1 MQRKNPVN
9 KLIKEVKKSPSQNQ
23 KFNNEEVLLRLTS
36 KQKKLFFTPRNF
48 DIFSKIVKSLDLKD
62 GFRYFSILS
71 KNEKS
76 VIITLSLVLEKIL
89 SKNLFEFDSNHKKET
104 YEEVEQYFKEDIC
117 YCFICQKKYYFFS
130 YDQLKYAN
138 DLEEI
143 FRLNSQLKLIQ
154 TGIDKSFHYDFDTQ
168 SMPEV
173 RSPELE
179 TISKKINSLL
189 KKFVEYFGEDAP
201 YRIVNF

>member
-1 MQRKNPVN
+1 MQRKNPV
-9 KLIKEVKKSPSQNQ
+9 VTKSSSQNQ
-23 KFNNEEVLLRLTS
+23 KLEDKEALFRLTS
-36 KQKKLFFTPRNF
+36 SKKKKLFFTPRNF
-48 DIFSKIVKSLDLKD
+48 DIFLKIVKSLDLKD
-62 GFRYFSILS
+62 RFRYFSILS

-89 SKNLFEFDSNHKKET
+89 SENLFEFDSNHKKET

-130 YDQLKYAN
+130 YDQLKYAD

-168 SMPEV
+168 SIPEV